1 MPKKR
6 PNQLEL
12 FPGRGEV
19 HALGLLGWEDALWT
33 TPIEIRFLSGDR
45 LVTNLRA
52 IRSLRS
58 AAIPLEVLAKPSR
71 SCAPG
76 AEK

>member
-6 PNQLEL
+6 PRQMEL

-33 TPIEIRFLSGDR
+33 KPLEIELLCGDR
-45 LVTNLRA
+45 LVINLIT
-52 IRSLRS
+52 IRRLRS
-58 AAIPLEVLAKPSR
+58 AEIPSQFFSLLSPSR
-71 SCAPG
+71 APG
-76 AEK
+76 AGK